1 MRKNNPDP
9 RRIPKT
15 DKKKPLKLLKTKVR
29 DKNQESG
36 QSSQHPLEEWLGLP
50 NAQGRSQGHQ
60 LFILRVLEA
69 TGHPTAHTQRVYFRN
84 KGKIK
89 TFSR

>member
-36 QSSQHPLEEWLGLP
+36 QSSRTPSKSGSGFPTPREGVRATSCLSSVSWRQQVTPRL
-50 NAQGRSQGHQ
+50 
-60 LFILRVLEA
+60 ILSECISGTRA
-69 TGHPTAHTQRVYFRN
+69 
-84 KGKIK
+84 K
-89 TFSR
+89 